1 MKKVL
6 MVIGSLREKSF
17 NRQLAAAILNELDGR
32 AEVRELDYASLPWM
46 NQDIE
51 FPAPAEV
58 QRVRDELAWADG
70 LWFVCPEY
78 NGYFPGHVKNLVD
91 WLSRPVVAGDYD
103 SVCIAG
109 KAATLS
115 GCAGRSGS
123 RNMQAQLCQLL
134 ESVRVQV
141 MASPTVGIIIP
152 GESWT
157 TDVLTLTDEDLA
169 SIREQADAFLAQLE
183 G

>member
-1 MKKVL
+1 MKHVL
-6 MVIGSLREKSF
+6 LVVGSLREKSF
-17 NRQLAAAILNELDGR
+17 NRQLAASITAELDGR
-32 AEVRELDYASLPWM
+32 VELHELLFADLPWI

-58 QRVRDELAWADG
+58 QRVRDELAWADA

-91 WLSRPVVAGDYD
+91 WMSRPVVAGDYGT
-103 SVCIAG
+103 VAIAG
-109 KAATLS
+109 KAATVS

-123 RNMQAQLCQLL
+123 RTMQAQLCKLL
-134 ESVRVQV
+134 ESVRVNV
-141 MASPTVGIIIP
+141 MAKPTVGITIP
-152 GESWT
+152 SASWAS
-157 TDVLTLTDEDLA
+157 DVLTLTDEDHA
-169 SIREQADAFLAQLE
+169 SIRAQADAFLAFLE